1 MNKRHALI
9 RCVRPRARRGEER
22 AALKAFDTVEEP
34 GAGLARSLVPRPT
47 GRLTHVAS
55 ARAACGGAGGVRGL
69 ERRRSAAASRLLR
82 LWRAPLL
89 PRDARRGAGGA
100 PPQGKKTNKPPR
112 GPPRGGGGR
121 TPAKAPPNT

>member
-82 LWRAPLL
+82 PWRALFL
-89 PRDARRGAGGA
+89 PRDARRGAGA
-100 PPQGKKTNKPPR
+100 PQRKGKKTTKTPPDH
-112 GPPRGGGGR
+112 P
-121 TPAKAPPNT
+121 